1 MPSFLP
7 PLNCETSSASN
18 LNNEGKCSN
27 TIVPCNL
34 FYVHS
39 TVGSS
44 HQRSKKQY
52 RTRFLEE
59 PTSIFPPAECCS
71 AGALWKFS
79 YFFSGMFYLSSVVDS
94 KKEICNRSESISK
107 VYLVPNSSKTVTLGI
122 CYWLALSEL
131 FLKAIIFCT
140 SSFNISCSNVSQG
153 KSVLW
158 SCLKAWSPTAGRR
171 TAPAWLSTHSMW
183 VLRMNKLGNF
193 FSWIAF
199 LLYKEMWGST
209 SALQLRNL
217 FTCGPHW
224 QIRP

>member
-79 YFFSGMFYLSSVVDS
+79 YFFQVSKSANWALLKIQHHIFHICTVSGNISLLLHVMQKSQPETISKACMYWHFIHSSV
-94 KKEICNRSESISK
+94 R
-107 VYLVPNSSKTVTLGI
+107 LVRKGPCI
-122 CYWLALSEL
+122 LA
-131 FLKAIIFCT
+131 
-140 SSFNISCSNVSQG
+140 Q
-153 KSVLW
+153 
-158 SCLKAWSPTAGRR
+158 
-171 TAPAWLSTHSMW
+171 
-183 VLRMNKLGNF
+183 
-193 FSWIAF
+193 
-199 LLYKEMWGST
+199 
-209 SALQLRNL
+209 
-217 FTCGPHW
+217 
-224 QIRP
+224 

>member
-1 MPSFLP
+1 MSNFISFSYTILFSSYNLRAHTTKLSFL
-7 PLNCETSSASN
+7 LSKGWGKIVTKNLWAGTSA
-18 LNNEGKCSN
+18 
-27 TIVPCNL
+27 V
-34 FYVHS
+34 
-39 TVGSS
+39 
-44 HQRSKKQY
+44 
-52 RTRFLEE
+52 
-59 PTSIFPPAECCS
+59 
-71 AGALWKFS
+71 
-79 YFFSGMFYLSSVVDS
+79 FYLSSVVDS